1 MSVNVHIH
9 FMHCDIVLLIFECI
23 MVINIP
29 NCIDEYTNFLL
40 VSERE
45 TMNVMVINIPN
56 CIDEYTN
63 FLLVRERDNEC
74 DGY

>member
-1 MSVNVHIH
+1 MNV
-9 FMHCDIVLLIFECI
+9 

-40 VSERE
+40 VRERE

-63 FLLVRERDNEC
+63 FLLASIQLGMLITITFIVSLSPIESLYIHLYN
-74 DGY
+74 